1 MKEGKI
7 MEELYKFIEEKI
19 VAAGYTGPV
28 SGQEIYEEISDEIE
42 EKENGSYIFMSKKED
57 DVFFEYQI
65 DVMDDNFNL
74 SYIDI
79 NTLKGK
85 IHVDFDEK

>member
-1 MKEGKI
+1 
-7 MEELYKFIEEKI
+7 MEELYKSIEEKI
-19 VAAGYTGPV
+19 KSAGYEGSV
-28 SGQEIYEEISDEIE
+28 SGKDIYWEICDEIE

-79 NTLKGK
+79 NTPKGK
-85 IHVDFDEK
+85 IHVDFDN

>member
-1 MKEGKI
+1 
-7 MEELYKFIEEKI
+7 MEEIYKLIEAKI
-19 VAAGYTGPV
+19 AAAGYNGAV
-28 SGQEIYEEISDEIE
+28 SGQEIYEEICDEIE

-65 DVMDDNFNL
+65 DVMDDDFNL

-79 NTLKGK
+79 NTPQGK
-85 IHVDFDEK
+85 VHIDFDAK